1 VSAILR
7 PYQLELVGR
16 FCGMVRDGVH
26 RILAVAPTASGK
38 TVIAAEIIRGY
49 FEAGQRVMV
58 LAHRREIIAQTARW
72 LTDCGLR
79 PGVIQARLA
88 DDPTAALQVASVQT
102 LHARAIRSTR
112 LALPAA
118 DLLVADECHHAPAR
132 TWRAIIDAYSDA
144 VVLGLTATPCRGDG
158 RGLGSIFEA
167 LIEAPQVPEL
177 IDGGYLVPTVVY
189 APTIP
194 DLVGVRVQ
202 AGDYVESQL
211 ADRMDRPKLVGD
223 IVTQWHRLG
232 EGRRTV
238 VFATGVQHSIH
249 IRDEFRKS
257 GVRCDHLDGSTPK
270 EERDEILLK
279 LRGGVIDVVTNCL
292 VLTEGW
298 DLPDLGCIVLA
309 RPTKKMGLYR
319 QMVGRGLRPAPGK
332 IRRDRYRPQR
342 RGSPPR
348 ICRGLRRMDAGA
360 GQTGGK
366 SDACGAL
373 RARV

>member
-1 VSAILR
+1 
-7 PYQLELVGR
+7 
-16 FCGMVRDGVH
+16 MVRSGVH

-38 TVIAAEIIRGY
+38 TVIAAEFIRGY

-72 LTDCGLR
+72 LTDCGLQ
-79 PGVIQARLA
+79 PGVIQAGFA

-102 LHARAIRSTR
+102 LHARAIRSIR

-132 TWRAIIDAYSDA
+132 TWRAIIDAYPDA

-167 LIEAPQVPEL
+167 LIEAPQVAEL

-211 ADRMDRPKLVGD
+211 ADRMAGPS
-223 IVTQWHRLG
+223 WS
-232 EGRRTV
+232 
-238 VFATGVQHSIH
+238 ATS
-249 IRDEFRKS
+249 
-257 GVRCDHLDGSTPK
+257 
-270 EERDEILLK
+270 
-279 LRGGVIDVVTNCL
+279 
-292 VLTEGW
+292 
-298 DLPDLGCIVLA
+298 
-309 RPTKKMGLYR
+309 
-319 QMVGRGLRPAPGK
+319 
-332 IRRDRYRPQR
+332 
-342 RGSPPR
+342 
-348 ICRGLRRMDAGA
+348 
-360 GQTGGK
+360 
-366 SDACGAL
+366 
-373 RARV
+373 